1 MVPLAAEGL
10 DQPVVRS
17 MHRLLGKGYAG
28 GGERQRLVSGP
39 CADVFVVAS
48 SDVRL
53 GWMKIRLLLD
63 KVISDGI

>member
-1 MVPLAAEGL
+1 LRPKWYPSAAEGL
-10 DQPVVRS
+10 DLMVVRS

-48 SDVRL
+48 SDVRC
-53 GWMKIRLLLD
+53 KSDR
-63 KVISDGI
+63 VISDGI

>member
-28 GGERQRLVSGP
+28 GGERQRLVSGLG
-39 CADVFVVAS
+39 ADVFVVAS

-53 GWMKIRLLLD
+53 AGCIHPALSD